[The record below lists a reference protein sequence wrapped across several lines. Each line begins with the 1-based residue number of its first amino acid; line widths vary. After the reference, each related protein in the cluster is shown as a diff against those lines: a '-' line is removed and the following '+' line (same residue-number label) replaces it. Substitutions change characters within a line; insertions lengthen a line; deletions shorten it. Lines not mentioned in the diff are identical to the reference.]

1 MAVFVFAAIATPG
14 QDPFSM
20 LALAL
25 ALTLLVEF
33 AIQIARLTDRRR
45 ARKARAEGWADLD
58 DDEGSTIP
66 APSPVEPAA
75 PTAPTD
81 TVRTDPARTDYSDT
95 L

>member
-1 MAVFVFAAIATPG
+1 M
-14 QDPFSM
+14 
-20 LALAL
+20 
-25 ALTLLVEF
+25 EF

-75 PTAPTD
+75 PT
-81 TVRTDPARTDYSDT
+81 DPARTDYSDT